1 MDEIAEVLCH
11 PNVFSFLHVPVQSGS
26 DRVLSAMRREYT
38 VGEFIRLADFL
49 LDRVPGLC
57 LATVRLGRYSPSRPP
72 TLEWIAVQT
81 ISRPCSAVPPLSEP
95 GLSLPSFLD
104 LAGHHLRVPWGD
116 GGGL

>member
-1 MDEIAEVLCH
+1 MDEIAEVLCQ

-57 LATVRLGRYSPSRPP
+57 LATVGLRPCSPSRTNREWLARGAC
-72 TLEWIAVQT
+72 TLMKPVQT
-81 ISRPCSAVPPLSEP
+81 TSRPHRARAISSE
-95 GLSLPSFLD
+95 
-104 LAGHHLRVPWGD
+104 RVRSPFA
-116 GGGL
+116 LFP